1 MSCKKVNGLINS
13 LIEANITAAE
23 EAEIKTHAQT
33 CEKCAL
39 EYKAALALKSVFLEM
54 KEEPKLPA
62 DFNLKV
68 WDKIGEQS
76 PSMIDR
82 VMNYIKRPVFVV
94 PAAAFAAAVLFGLF
108 VMNPAVVQDKKVE
121 FASAEPAVKTVEK
134 QQITKTKKAVTYI
147 TQKQAEGETRI
158 VSAETVKE
166 DIIKEETKDI
176 PQVNQ
181 VAQVKPALDE
191 KLPPALKGNGDTS
204 SAAPVIAA
212 AADKKVIVTPTPAE
226 IEVRNNVINAVKG
239 EKFVIK
245 YRLDDL
251 GQVEIRIYDR
261 TGQPVVHFYEKKPAG
276 AYEFTWDG
284 KDDSG
289 RAAASGI
296 YTVYIK
302 TPLVEKK
309 IKAAVIR

>member
-13 LIEANITAAE
+13 LIEGNIKAAE
-23 EAEIKTHAQT
+23 EGEIKTHVKT

-39 EYKAALALKSVFLEM
+39 EYKAALVLKSVFSDM

-62 DFNLKV
+62 DFNIKV
-68 WDKIGEQS
+68 WDKIGQPS
-76 PSMIDR
+76 PSIIDR
-82 VMNYIKRPVFVV
+82 VIKYIKRPVFVV

-108 VMNPAVVQDKKVE
+108 VMNPGVVQDKKVE
-121 FASAEPAVKTVEK
+121 FASAEPAVKTIENQK
-134 QQITKTKKAVTYI
+134 ITNTKKSVTYI

-158 VSAETVKE
+158 VSVEPVKE
-166 DIIKEETKDI
+166 DIIKEEPKDI

-181 VAQVKPALDE
+181 VAQVKPDLDE
-191 KLPPALKGNGDTS
+191 KLPIALKGSNEI
-204 SAAPVIAA
+204 SAAPVVAA
-212 AADKKVIVTPTPAE
+212 AADKKIIITPTPAE
-226 IEVRNNVINAVKG
+226 IEVKNNVINAVKG

-261 TGQPVVHFYEKKPAG
+261 TGQPVAHYYEKKPAG
-276 AYEFTWDG
+276 AYEYTWDG
-284 KDDSG
+284 KDDAG
-289 RAAASGI
+289 RAIASGI

>member
-13 LIEANITAAE
+13 LIEGNISAAE
-23 EAEIKTHAQT
+23 EGEVKTHVKT
-33 CEKCAL
+33 CKKCAL
-39 EYKAALALKSVFLEM
+39 EYKAVLALKSVFSDM

-76 PSMIDR
+76 PSVIDR
-82 VMNYIKRPVFVV
+82 VIKYIKRPVFAV
-94 PAAAFAAAVLFGLF
+94 PAAAFAAAVIFGLF
-108 VMNPAVVQDKKVE
+108 VMNPGIVEDKKVE
-121 FASAEPAVKTVEK
+121 FASGEPAVKITEK
-134 QQITKTKKAVTYI
+134 QQTKKTKKAVTYV
-147 TQKQAEGETRI
+147 TQKKSEGETRI
-158 VSAETVKE
+158 VSAEPVKE
-166 DIIKEETKDI
+166 DIKKEEPKDI

-181 VAQVKPALDE
+181 FVDE
-191 KLPPALKGNGDTS
+191 KLPIALKGSNEISD
-204 SAAPVIAA
+204 APVVAA
-212 AADKKVIVTPTPAE
+212 ASDKKIVVTPTPAE

-284 KDDSG
+284 KDDGG

-302 TPLVEKK
+302 TPLAEKK

>member
-13 LIEANITAAE
+13 LIEANITEAE

-39 EYKAALALKSVFLEM
+39 EYKAALALKSVFSDM

-76 PSMIDR
+76 PSVIDR
-82 VMNYIKRPVFVV
+82 VINYIKRPVFAV

-108 VMNPAVVQDKKVE
+108 VMNPGIVQDKKVE
-121 FASAEPAVKTVEK
+121 FASAEPAVKITEK
-134 QQITKTKKAVTYI
+134 QQAKKTKKAVTYI
-147 TQKQAEGETRI
+147 TQKQSDGETRI

-166 DIIKEETKDI
+166 DIIKEESKDI

-181 VAQVKPALDE
+181 VAQIKPDVDE
-191 KLPPALKGNGDTS
+191 KLPTALKGNNEG

-212 AADKKVIVTPTPAE
+212 AADKKIIVTPTPAE